1 MEFRGVHV
9 LMRTSRRA
17 RSRSVEAFDPPLR
30 DAQRVQKTMGV
41 RNDDDEIDD
50 GGLFLARSR
59 ARARRYRRI
68 GDKRSRRRIIHR
80 SETSACAR
88 ALFDGYGSIERRR
101 VPMDATTTG
110 VDDGNR
116 GVGMFVIHRDGVRW
130 TLDVA
135 WVGTTRAMV
144 MLWKSPKRV
153 LTLGVQ

>member
-59 ARARRYRRI
+59 ARARVGIAASVTNDPDGASSIDRKPLRAR
-68 GDKRSRRRIIHR
+68 GLCSMDTDRSNVGACRWMRRR
-80 SETSACAR
+80 R
-88 ALFDGYGSIERRR
+88 AWMTEIAVWECL
-101 VPMDATTTG
+101 
-110 VDDGNR
+110 
-116 GVGMFVIHRDGVRW
+116 
-130 TLDVA
+130 
-135 WVGTTRAMV
+135 
-144 MLWKSPKRV
+144 
-153 LTLGVQ
+153 